1 MRNLFGEERTEGEMS
16 RRDYKEV
23 IESKL
28 GSTLVI
34 YYIDINLLSTIFQR
48 NIMKRRLKESGKC
61 VNCLINNSSKSAFL
75 TKVIFINVLHIS

>member
-28 GSTLVI
+28 GSNLVI

-48 NIMKRRLKESGKC
+48 NIMKRRLKEIGKC